1 MTTLIKEFNGISEF
15 IKDLDST
22 LAEYRRRL
30 GELLRRLEDLRVK
43 AEQERRLKEL
53 LSKLGGSA
61 GAATA
66 NVIKLKTINLVMN
79 PSPQQEISA
88 LEEAVENLNSKI
100 TTLQTMRKDLEM
112 IANTE
117 IEVKVSAIYVDGLPK
132 TLFIRIM

>member
-1 MTTLIKEFNGISEF
+1 MTTLIKEFNSISEF
-15 IKDLDST
+15 IKDLDAT

-43 AEQERRLKEL
+43 AEHERRLKEL

-61 GAATA
+61 GGTTS

-79 PSPQQEISA
+79 PSPQQEIA
-88 LEEAVENLNSKI
+88 TLEEAVENLNNKI
-100 TTLQTMRKDLEM
+100 TLLQAMRKDLES

-117 IEVKVSAIYVDGLPK
+117 IEVKVSVIYIDGLPK
-132 TLFIRIM
+132 TLFIRIT

>member
-1 MTTLIKEFNGISEF
+1 MTTLIKEFSSIGEF

-22 LAEYRRRL
+22 LADYRRRL

-43 AEQERRLKEL
+43 AEQEKRLKEL

-61 GAATA
+61 GGASA

-100 TTLQTMRKDLEM
+100 TTLQAMKKDLEM
-112 IANTE
+112 IANAE

-132 TLFIRIM
+132 TLFIRIT

>member
-1 MTTLIKEFNGISEF
+1 MTTLIKEFSSIGEF
-15 IKDLDST
+15 IKDLDGT

-43 AEQERRLKEL
+43 AEQEKRLKEL

-61 GAATA
+61 GGASA

-88 LEEAVENLNSKI
+88 LEEAVENLNNKI
-100 TTLQTMRKDLEM
+100 TTLQAMKKDLEM
-112 IANTE
+112 IANAE

>member
-1 MTTLIKEFNGISEF
+1 MTTLIKEFNSISEF
-15 IKDLDST
+15 IKDLDTT

-43 AEQERRLKEL
+43 AEHERRLKEL

-61 GAATA
+61 GGPSS

-79 PSPQQEISA
+79 PSPQQEIA
-88 LEEAVENLNSKI
+88 TLEEAVENLNNKI
-100 TTLQTMRKDLEM
+100 TLLQTMRKDLES

-117 IEVKVSAIYVDGLPK
+117 IEVKVSAIYIDGLPK
-132 TLFIRIM
+132 TLFIRIT

>member
-1 MTTLIKEFNGISEF
+1 MTTLIKEFNSISEF
-15 IKDLDST
+15 IKDLDTT

-43 AEQERRLKEL
+43 AEHERRLKEL

-61 GAATA
+61 GGATS

-79 PSPQQEISA
+79 PSPQQEIA
-88 LEEAVENLNSKI
+88 TLEEAVENLNNKI
-100 TTLQTMRKDLEM
+100 TLLQTMRKDLES

-117 IEVKVSAIYVDGLPK
+117 IEVKVSVIYIDGLPK
-132 TLFIRIM
+132 TLFIRIT